1 MIPYEEVLSKI
12 HYSKSPASLLLL
24 PLSVIF
30 FLISY
35 ARKYLYQFNFLKS
48 YKLKVPVVIVG
59 NITLGGTG
67 KTPLVIHLANELKKN
82 GYHPGIVT
90 RGYGSKVIGAAEVNP
105 KSNTDEV
112 GDEPILIQK
121 RTRMPVFVSKDRVM
135 AAKALIKK
143 YKKIDVIL
151 SDDGIQHYRLM
162 RDVEVIVIDGTRKF
176 GNGYLL
182 PAGPLREPIY
192 KLNDVDIIVCNHK
205 KVIDGS
211 YLMKY
216 KREVLI
222 NLKTNQEISLNKI
235 RLGNIHAIAG
245 IGNPDLFFNDL
256 KSLGLVFDSSAYKDH
271 YRFTKKDFKT
281 MNDKNIIMTEKDAVK
296 CEKFAQDN
304 FWYLPVSAEINS
316 KFIDVI
322 LKKLKH
328 ISHG

>member
-1 MIPYEEVLSKI
+1 M
-12 HYSKSPASLLLL
+12 
-24 PLSVIF
+24 
-30 FLISY
+30 
-35 ARKYLYQFNFLKS
+35 Q
-48 YKLKVPVVIVG
+48 VPVIVIG

-82 GYHPGIVT
+82 GYHPGIIS
-90 RGYGSKVIGAAEVNP
+90 RGYGAKGNGVSEVNQ
-105 KSNTDEV
+105 KSNVENV

-121 RTRMPVFVSKDRVM
+121 HTRLPVFISKDRVL
-135 AAKALIKK
+135 AAQALLKK

-151 SDDGIQHYRLM
+151 SDDGLQHYRLK
-162 RDVEVIVIDGTRKF
+162 RDIEILVIDGTRGF

-182 PAGPLREPIY
+182 PAGPLRES
-192 KLNDVDIIVCNHK
+192 KQKVKAVDAIVCNGK
-205 KVIDGS
+205 KVIDDS

-216 KREVLI
+216 KSDFLI
-222 NLKTNQEISLNKI
+222 NLKTKKKIPLNKL
-235 RLGNIHAIAG
+235 RLKNLHAVAG
-245 IGNPDLFFNDL
+245 IGNPERFFNYL
-256 KSLGLVFDSSAYKDH
+256 KALGLVFDSSSYKDH

-281 MNDKNIIMTEKDAVK
+281 MSDKNIIMTEKDAIK
-296 CEKFAQDN
+296 CEKFARDN